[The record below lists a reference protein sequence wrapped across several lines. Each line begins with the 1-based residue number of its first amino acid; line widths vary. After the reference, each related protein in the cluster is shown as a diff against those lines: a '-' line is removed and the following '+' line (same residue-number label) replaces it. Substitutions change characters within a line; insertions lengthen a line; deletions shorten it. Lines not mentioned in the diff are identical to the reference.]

1 MGSHPRSFVTV
12 TLCPTRMIAA
22 GLVVLCARCLL
33 PGNSLCV
40 CVSER
45 RAYAT
50 SPLLS
55 HVEKRGRRSRR
66 SRREG
71 GYKEAV
77 FCHWQ
82 YACRCTAPRFPPPLS
97 LSPCLHARVLQS
109 WNGKFLAAFFRGQVR
124 QECRQYERH
133 IKPLGFVHA
142 VCVQRCFKAFYED
155 KFRVYRYLMSVHCR
169 ATAGTQLDPLVKL

>member
-77 FCHWQ
+77 FLSLATCMQVH
-82 YACRCTAPRFPPPLS
+82 RTSFPPSPLS
-97 LSPCLHARVLQS
+97 LSLSARARFAELERQIPR
-109 WNGKFLAAFFRGQVR
+109 GFF
-124 QECRQYERH
+124 
-133 IKPLGFVHA
+133 
-142 VCVQRCFKAFYED
+142 
-155 KFRVYRYLMSVHCR
+155 
-169 ATAGTQLDPLVKL
+169 